1 MKKAAYLLIAL
12 LMFSCGSVQKTPKSD
27 LPEEAVKI
35 ANEELEYEIIII
47 DVGFRSYLL
56 SIAQP
61 ANFYSLEY
69 YEQRNRVY
77 VNEWNNRHRD
87 PMRYNPNI
95 YQNEINYD
103 PNIRYGLDVNYK
115 LYNYFKFVEYKYKE
129 RFFYTR
135 N

>member
-1 MKKAAYLLIAL
+1 MKKAAYFLMAL
-12 LMFSCGSVQKTPKSD
+12 FMFSCGSVQKTPESN

-56 SIAQP
+56 SIAKP

-69 YEQRNRVY
+69 YEQRNRLY
-77 VNEWNNRHRD
+77 VTEWNNRFRN
-87 PMRYNPNI
+87 PQRYNPNI

-103 PNIRYGLDVNYK
+103 PNISYGLDVNYK
-115 LYNYFKFVEYKYKE
+115 LFNYFKFVEYKYKE
-129 RFFYTR
+129 RFFFSRY
-135 N
+135 